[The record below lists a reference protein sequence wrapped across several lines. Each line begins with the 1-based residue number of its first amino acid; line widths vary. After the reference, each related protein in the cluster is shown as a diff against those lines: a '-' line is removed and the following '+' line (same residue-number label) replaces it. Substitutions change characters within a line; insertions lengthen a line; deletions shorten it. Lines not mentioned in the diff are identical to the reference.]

1 MTQNLRLKE
10 LLAAAKGEEVVI
22 KHFSETN
29 TEIRSTKHYKEDAV
43 KAAKILLAMRNKR
56 AYVI

>member
-1 MTQNLRLKE
+1 MKE